1 MPAPTRRDFVRT
13 TATST
18 AALAALGARA
28 FAQAAPVSPAP
39 KSLPTVRVGFVGVGV
54 KGSAHVG
61 NLLRLPGVE
70 LRAVCDIVE
79 AQCVETQRQAERL
92 GLRPPTAYFRGERDY
107 ERLCA
112 EEELDLVY
120 TATPWHLHVPVCLAA
135 MKHGKHAATEV
146 PAAYTL
152 EECWALVETVEK
164 TGRHLVQMENVNY
177 QRNEL
182 ATLRMVRERVLGE
195 IVHCE
200 GAYLHDTRHLKIHD
214 YGDGLWLGDHHATR
228 NGCLYPTHGI
238 GPLAWYTDQN
248 RGDRMDHMVSMSS
261 NARGMDDFVARH
273 LPPGHPKR
281 ERRYLNG
288 DVNTCLIKTARGLS
302 LTVKHDTD
310 LPRPYSRINLVQG
323 TRGAVSG
330 YPEYAVCLDGEPEA
344 PRRWQPGAPFL
355 EKYEHPLWRHA
366 VELAAQRPGI
376 APGQFGPI
384 TKAVWDYNPAT
395 ELRNGDFIEDFRLI
409 HALQQGVPPD
419 FDVYD
424 AASWSAIAVLSEK
437 SVAHRS
443 AAVDFPDFTRG
454 KWKTAAPV
462 TIMGV

>member
-1 MPAPTRRDFVRT
+1 MTTHTPTRRDFLKLGA
-13 TATST
+13 TATA
-18 AALAALGARA
+18 AALAARA
-28 FAQAAPVSPAP
+28 ASAQSAPAAKPLA
-39 KSLPTVRVGFVGVGV
+39 TVRVGFVGVGV

-61 NLLRLPGVE
+61 NLLRMEGVE

-92 GLRPPTAYFRGERDY
+92 GKPAPRAYFRGEKDY

-112 EEELDLVY
+112 EEDLDLVY

-135 MKHGKHAATEV
+135 MRHGKHAATEV

-152 EECWALVETVEK
+152 EECWALVETAEK

-182 ATLRMVRERVLGE
+182 ATLRMIRERVLGE

-248 RGDRMDHMVSMSS
+248 RGDRMDYMVSMSS

-281 ERRYLNG
+281 ERRYING

-323 TRGAVSG
+323 TRGTVSG
-330 YPEYAVCLDGEPEA
+330 YPEYAVCLDGAPEE

-355 EKYEHPLWRHA
+355 EKYEHPLWRHI
-366 VELAAQRPGI
+366 VELAAKRPGI
-376 APGQFGPI
+376 APGQFGRI
-384 TKAVWDYNPAT
+384 TEKAVWDYNPAT
-395 ELRNGDFIEDFRLI
+395 EVRNGDLLEDYRLI
-409 HALQQGVPPD
+409 QALRTGAAPD

-437 SVAHRS
+437 SVANRS

-454 KWKTAAPV
+454 KWKTTAPLKL
-462 TIMGV
+462 MGV

>member
-1 MPAPTRRDFVRT
+1 MTTHTPSRRDFLKLGA
-13 TATST
+13 TATA
-18 AALAALGARA
+18 AALAARA
-28 FAQAAPVSPAP
+28 ASAQSAPAAKPLA
-39 KSLPTVRVGFVGVGV
+39 TVRVGFVGVGV

-61 NLLRLPGVE
+61 NLLRMEGVE

-92 GLRPPTAYFRGERDY
+92 GKPAPRAYFRGEKDY

-112 EEELDLVY
+112 EEDIDLVY

-135 MKHGKHAATEV
+135 MRHGKHAATEV

-152 EECWALVETVEK
+152 EECWALVDTAEK

-177 QRNEL
+177 QRAEL
-182 ATLRMVRERVLGE
+182 ATLRMIRERVLGE

-248 RGDRMDHMVSMSS
+248 RGDRMDYMVSMSS

-273 LPPGHPKR
+273 LPPGHPSR
-281 ERRYLNG
+281 ERRYING

-323 TRGAVSG
+323 TRGTVSG
-330 YPEYAVCLDGEPEA
+330 YPEFAVCLDGPPEE
-344 PRRWQPGAPFL
+344 PRRWQPGAPLL
-355 EKYEHPLWRHA
+355 EKYEHPLWRHI
-366 VELAAQRPGI
+366 VELAAKRPGI
-376 APGQFGPI
+376 APGQFGRI
-384 TKAVWDYNPAT
+384 NEKAVWDYRPDT
-395 ELRNGDFIEDFRLI
+395 ELRNGDLLEDYRLI
-409 HALQQGVPPD
+409 QALRTGTAPD

-437 SVAHRS
+437 SVANRS

-454 KWKTAAPV
+454 KWKTTAPLKL
-462 TIMGV
+462 MGV